1 MPNSRL
7 TRPGSTPPRLI
18 PILALLLLAGS
29 TARVAAG
36 AEPAAETWCGTW
48 NAPNLWR
55 SVELTLRRGAPGA
68 STFAIGTARDR
79 VAATTRSCAVD
90 DTSLAAVIDYAGAVV
105 TLDGRLRGGAAEG
118 RLKVARGG
126 TVLTEGSWTLKRRRP
141 SDRSAEALLKEVRA
155 AMKFPGALASGYTL
169 EQAPAP
175 VNDAAP
181 AAGPGWT
188 ARVGARGELAID
200 EGGAPTFVFDGAG
213 VRMERAPFGWLPV
226 DARLREKTLLAEVVR
241 SFAWLLPRSTLECRA
256 WMTGDD
262 GERRYVLEL
271 TTAAGVVPARVTID
285 PATWRP
291 DGAVVAWDA
300 GERSFRFADYVELGG
315 CLFPGRI
322 TSAYR
327 GKAQE
332 WRAVRIVPG
341 AGAFSMPVVAGVG
354 YDAGAS
360 PVLPGTHGAGNDGH
374 LFVRPLVNGHDL
386 GWFHID
392 TGAPFML
399 LDARL
404 ADSLGLPVVRAMG
417 SRSVRRIPEIRIGQ
431 LVLKDQPALVQDL
444 SDFSAPDSARRAG
457 VIGGPAFEN
466 AVVEFDY
473 TGRRLSVFAPGAF
486 REKVPAWLPMTL
498 EGPPV
503 VDATCDG
510 VPARFMLD
518 TGKSATVSLLSH
530 AAARGGLYANHTFQ
544 EVANETVEGTTL
556 ELVTHLRSFTLAGQ
570 EFTSP
575 EVYVKLPGTT
585 NDEIGTTSGIIGRG
599 FFQDRRIVF
608 DYARG
613 RIGFLPQRR

>member
-1 MPNSRL
+1 MVRHLEHPE
-7 TRPGSTPPRLI
+7 P
-18 PILALLLLAGS
+18 LALRG
-29 TARVAAG
+29 TDAA
-36 AEPAAETWCGTW
+36 A
-48 NAPNLWR
+48 
-55 SVELTLRRGAPGA
+55 RGARA

-271 TTAAGVVPARVTID
+271 TTAAGVAD
-285 PATWRP
+285 PRHRRL
-291 DGAVVAWDA
+291 AVVAGC
-300 GERSFRFADYVELGG
+300 GERALSRTTWSWAGLFRRTPPPPRQGTECNAHRAEGRRVLHAGGGG
-315 CLFPGRI
+315 CRRRRLACCRGRM
-322 TSAYR
+322 A
-327 GKAQE
+327 
-332 WRAVRIVPG
+332 
-341 AGAFSMPVVAGVG
+341 
-354 YDAGAS
+354 
-360 PVLPGTHGAGNDGH
+360 NDGH
-374 LFVRPLVNGHDL
+374 SSAARERARP

-556 ELVTHLRSFTLAGQ
+556 ELVTHLRSFTFAGQ